1 MVSLLSAVRRF
12 SRLLCVCV
20 STLTLLSAADL
31 HAQIK
36 QMKLLSF
43 SQQPH
48 HQHIFINNIS
58 SKGQWQQ
65 QQQKQVHLSLPCYR
79 TFENCDSKF
88 FRKHVTEKTSSAIL
102 QETCDSKTSSA
113 NSSGT
118 MWQQNFF
125 SKFLRKHVTA
135 NSSGNNWQQI
145 LQQIFEETFG

>member
-1 MVSLLSAVRRF
+1 
-12 SRLLCVCV
+12 
-20 STLTLLSAADL
+20 
-31 HAQIK
+31 
-36 QMKLLSF
+36 
-43 SQQPH
+43 
-48 HQHIFINNIS
+48 
-58 SKGQWQQ
+58 
-65 QQQKQVHLSLPCYR
+65 VHLSLPCYR